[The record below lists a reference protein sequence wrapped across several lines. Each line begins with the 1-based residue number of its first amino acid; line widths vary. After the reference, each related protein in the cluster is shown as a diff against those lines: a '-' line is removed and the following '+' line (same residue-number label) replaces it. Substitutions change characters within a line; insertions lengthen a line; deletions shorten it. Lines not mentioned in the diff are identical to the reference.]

1 MTQMQ
6 LLKMAL
12 DPQDVVYTPDW
23 IAADM
28 VSFFQPSGTILE
40 PSKGNGVF
48 MQYLPPET
56 DWCEIAEG
64 KDFYAYN
71 KQVNWIIGNPPYK
84 QFYEFMEHSYKI
96 ANDIVYLLPADKP
109 FNVFSTVEMI
119 YKNGAIVHARF
130 YGDGRTVGVPEIH
143 RPATAFHFRR
153 GYSGAMG
160 YSFAVPR
167 LTQRA
172 ADVRK
177 AGAKNVSS
185 KSKVMVSPAR
195 G

>member
-1 MTQMQ
+1 
-6 LLKMAL
+6 MAL

-28 VSFFQPSGTILE
+28 VSFFQPSGAILE

-84 QFYEFMEHSYKI
+84 QFYEFMEHSFKV
-96 ANDIVYLLPADKP
+96 AKDIVYLLPADKP

-119 YKNGAIVHARF
+119 HKHGGIVHARF

-143 RPATAFHFRR
+143 RPATAFHFQR
-153 GYSGAMG
+153 GYRGAM
-160 YSFAVPR
+160 SFSFCDTAPNKACSGR
-167 LTQRA
+167 L
-172 ADVRK
+172 D
-177 AGAKNVSS
+177 SS
-185 KSKVMVSPAR
+185 AQQSNLFTDGNLPSKAR
-195 G
+195 GATRRR